1 MASNAPDEPCNSE
14 TEPETIALRIKEKR
28 SRRVSFA
35 DTEITSVHIFNRD
48 EDYDTPPDPKPQAS
62 SQKDFEQAENPVI
75 GFFRDLGGDSDDF
88 RDSDDDDEND
98 DGGKSFFRPIGSP
111 SPGSSVPGSAT
122 SNDED
127 NFFGPV
133 SANFIR
139 PGRLSD
145 SAASDDI
152 HEATLDTTAFSMH
165 YHSLARSDS
174 GGDLKTPTAVRL
186 AFEEKTPTHNTNV
199 TDSGS
204 LISLTKPKMV
214 TLQSSVPADRV
225 RSGEDSN
232 DMSIIEENPHK
243 YDYGRLSPILDALLA
258 GGSKDMHADS
268 VAVSATSMA
277 PNGAEVSASDE
288 NGIGHMRNGRT
299 TEMGNFGTNDLST
312 EAESVSRIKLSE
324 SNGGYLHQTAYDASS
339 NGDHNP
345 AAGDSGD
352 GQVQTQNQLNNV
364 NKELSP
370 EDSSPRGMKKLELT
384 AVNGNVLPK
393 VNSEALQYD
402 VFVQHGPDYRHS
414 SQGLV
419 QEHSLKEKLYNVNS
433 NQHLDQHYRSPM
445 EGSIFLLS
453 NTLNLERH
461 SGIVTPSSKQPGSFL
476 SAEHTK
482 HNEWVSSIQKSISRF
497 TLPEPSPCAS
507 SVKDGIE
514 KLKCR
519 LSSYSSV
526 NSPLMNV
533 MADIDRDLQC
543 KFSNSHTACLEKQ
556 TAMPDLNGGQKSL
569 FNMNSNGNENS
580 INTSMLS
587 QVNKT
592 TDLDKVEEPR
602 HSMFTYTPLKDAYST
617 PRNTV
622 VSPSQLSLSG
632 SKMTQHL
639 MSETPT
645 EGALICSGT
654 DSLLAGEQEDTP
666 PHLQIESEKNFQ
678 SPSRGAVIL
687 NSPDKSIQGG
697 AEPMHSKPYV
707 CSSTTEPY
715 LQGFDILFGK
725 WSTQSPSSKESG
737 ENPSMKGPIQSPP
750 QENPTLNSTGRKA
763 IQSSLSKAPSQSPR
777 RKESTLSP
785 PRKELTQSRG
795 KEPIRSPFVKEL
807 TRSPIVRDPIQSPEE
822 PIRSPFIKD
831 MNWIP
836 SRKES
841 TNSPSRLDSSCAADT
856 ENVRPFAGKDLVSHE
871 SNSNSHPSDGCYQGL
886 HISQNPF
893 TGKDSENSVGQKRRN
908 LGIISEDGYRTDT
921 NPRIQKSPKVPRIE
935 NCNPEFMLH
944 PSNKGYNDRQKCGG
958 DTTWQCWTDI
968 LVKFSGDTEQLLS
981 PLASKLNLRAIGVL
995 EDMLVHLL
1003 KAKKYGMLCSEVQ
1016 SQKFD
1021 CLNVG
1026 HKRVAE
1032 ARLLLY
1038 KIVYEKAKLQLM
1050 QVKRDKLQSRVQL
1063 LSSAIQK
1070 SQMLK
1075 LNYICC
1081 LSEPSERE
1089 THVDDSHR
1097 QSSLVNSEGEQ
1108 EASCDNVSTM
1118 RQELKA
1124 LDRDVKSLSNFF
1136 HSHCKLKG
1144 EPSCADT
1151 ISLVQHHLKT
1161 RTCCRIICH
1170 DLQLRKVDHFEIK
1183 NGHYKI
1189 LLSYH
1194 GYLLQRFTGTVGPAS
1209 NIVISHSFNYI
1220 KITKEFPN
1228 MDVQVA
1234 FGFVLNAEATK
1245 KSSDLRCFPLAQ
1257 ETQVTRS
1264 LLRNLLDVVEEVHL
1278 ARFEIVNLIQTT
1290 FQTPSAEQLDLK
1302 LCFLNF
1308 KSGRQ
1313 VAVTLD
1319 MTCLKSGVYPSEIL
1333 PHQIQASSVSAVEK
1347 ALPESLLAEMRAAAE
1362 ILESGYT
1369 RIKRLCKCISNV
1381 V

>member
-1 MASNAPDEPCNSE
+1 
-14 TEPETIALRIKEKR
+14 
-28 SRRVSFA
+28 
-35 DTEITSVHIFNRD
+35 
-48 EDYDTPPDPKPQAS
+48 
-62 SQKDFEQAENPVI
+62 
-75 GFFRDLGGDSDDF
+75 
-88 RDSDDDDEND
+88 
-98 DGGKSFFRPIGSP
+98 
-111 SPGSSVPGSAT
+111 
-122 SNDED
+122 
-127 NFFGPV
+127 
-133 SANFIR
+133 
-139 PGRLSD
+139 
-145 SAASDDI
+145 
-152 HEATLDTTAFSMH
+152 
-165 YHSLARSDS
+165 
-174 GGDLKTPTAVRL
+174 
-186 AFEEKTPTHNTNV
+186 
-199 TDSGS
+199 
-204 LISLTKPKMV
+204 
-214 TLQSSVPADRV
+214 
-225 RSGEDSN
+225 
-232 DMSIIEENPHK
+232 MSIIEENPHK
-243 YDYGRLSPILDALLA
+243 YDYGRLSPISDALLA
-258 GGSKDMHADS
+258 AGGKDMHADS
-268 VAVSATSMA
+268 VSVLATSMP
-277 PNGAEVSASDE
+277 PNGGEVSASDE
-288 NGIGHMRNGRT
+288 NGIGHIRNGRA
-299 TEMGNFGTNDLST
+299 TEMGNFSTNDLST
-312 EAESVSRIKLSE
+312 EVESVSRIKLSE
-324 SNGGYLHQTAYDASS
+324 SNGGYLHQIAYDTSS
-339 NGDHNP
+339 NGNHNS

-352 GQVQTQNQLNNV
+352 GQIQTQNQLNNV
-364 NKELSP
+364 NKEFSP
-370 EDSSPRGMKKLELT
+370 EDASPRGVKKLELT
-384 AVNGNVLPK
+384 AVNGNGLPK
-393 VNSEALQYD
+393 VDSEALQFD
-402 VFVQHGPDYRHS
+402 VFVQHGPAYQHS

-419 QEHSLKEKLYNVNS
+419 QEHSLKEKIYNDNS
-433 NQHLDQHYRSPM
+433 DQHLDQHYRSPM

-453 NTLNLERH
+453 NTPNLERH

-507 SVKDGIE
+507 IVNDGIQ
-514 KLKCR
+514 KLKGR

-526 NSPLMNV
+526 NSPLTNV

-543 KFSNSHTACLEKQ
+543 KFSNSPTACLEKQ
-556 TAMPDLNGGQKSL
+556 TAMPDLNRGQKSL

-587 QVNKT
+587 QVNET
-592 TDLDKVEEPR
+592 VDLDKVEEPQ
-602 HSMFTYTPLKDAYST
+602 HSMFTYTPLKDAYSA
-617 PRNTV
+617 PRKAV

-645 EGALICSGT
+645 EGALISSGT
-654 DSLLAGEQEDTP
+654 DSLLAGEQEDNP

-715 LQGFDILFGK
+715 LQ
-725 WSTQSPSSKESG
+725 SPSGKVSA

-750 QENPTLNSTGRKA
+750 QENPTLNSTGRMA
-763 IQSSLSKAPSQSPR
+763 IQSSLRKAPNQSPR

-785 PRKELTQSRG
+785 PRKELTRSPG
-795 KEPIRSPFVKEL
+795 KEPIRSPLVKEL
-807 TRSPIVRDPIQSPEE
+807 TRSPISQQIAPPD
-822 PIRSPFIKD
+822 
-831 MNWIP
+831 WI
-836 SRKES
+836 
-841 TNSPSRLDSSCAADT
+841 
-856 ENVRPFAGKDLVSHE
+856 H
-871 SNSNSHPSDGCYQGL
+871 
-886 HISQNPF
+886 
-893 TGKDSENSVGQKRRN
+893 
-908 LGIISEDGYRTDT
+908 
-921 NPRIQKSPKVPRIE
+921 RIQKSPKVPRSE

-944 PSNKGYNDRQKCGG
+944 QSNKGYDDRQKCGG
-958 DTTWQCWTDI
+958 DTTWKFWTDI

-981 PLASKLNLRAIGVL
+981 PLASKLNFKAIGVL

-1003 KAKKYGMLCSEVQ
+1003 KAKKYRMLCSEVQ

-1050 QVKRDKLQSRVQL
+1050 QVKRDKLQIRVQL

-1075 LNYICC
+1075 LNYIHCQ
-1081 LSEPSERE
+1081 SEPSERE

-1097 QSSLVNSEGEQ
+1097 QYSLVNSEGEQ

-1144 EPSCADT
+1144 EPGCADT

-1170 DLQLRKVDHFEIK
+1170 DLQLWKVDHFEIK

-1194 GYLLQRFTGTVGPAS
+1194 GYVLQRFTGTGGPAS

-1245 KSSDLRCFPLAQ
+1245 KSSDLRCLPLAQ

-1313 VAVTLD
+1313 VAATLD
-1319 MTCLKSGVYPSEIL
+1319 ITCLKSGIYPSEIL
-1333 PHQIQASSVSAVEK
+1333 PHQIQASSESAVEK
-1347 ALPESLLAEMRAAAE
+1347 ALPESLLSETRAAAE

>member
-1 MASNAPDEPCNSE
+1 
-14 TEPETIALRIKEKR
+14 
-28 SRRVSFA
+28 
-35 DTEITSVHIFNRD
+35 
-48 EDYDTPPDPKPQAS
+48 
-62 SQKDFEQAENPVI
+62 
-75 GFFRDLGGDSDDF
+75 
-88 RDSDDDDEND
+88 
-98 DGGKSFFRPIGSP
+98 
-111 SPGSSVPGSAT
+111 
-122 SNDED
+122 
-127 NFFGPV
+127 
-133 SANFIR
+133 
-139 PGRLSD
+139 
-145 SAASDDI
+145 
-152 HEATLDTTAFSMH
+152 MH

-174 GGDLKTPTAVRL
+174 GGYLKTPTAVRL
-186 AFEEKTPTHNTNV
+186 AFEEKTPSHNTNV

-204 LISLTKPKMV
+204 LMSLTKPKMV
-214 TLQSSVPADRV
+214 TLQSSVPDDKV

-258 GGSKDMHADS
+258 AGSKDMHADS
-268 VAVSATSMA
+268 VSVLATSMP
-277 PNGAEVSASDE
+277 PNGGEVSASDE
-288 NGIGHMRNGRT
+288 NGIGHMRNGRA
-299 TEMGNFGTNDLST
+299 TEMGNFSTNDLST
-312 EAESVSRIKLSE
+312 EVESVSRIKLSE
-324 SNGGYLHQTAYDASS
+324 SNGGYLHQIAYDTSS
-339 NGDHNP
+339 NGNHNS

-352 GQVQTQNQLNNV
+352 GQIQTQNQLNNV
-364 NKELSP
+364 RMSLAIKILIELLPVWFDLIHSVFYISRFDDGRFSCCSEGGCIVTLKISMVGFFNKMGCENEGNDSGKLGTWIFGYWIVNKEFSP
-370 EDSSPRGMKKLELT
+370 EDASPRGVKKLELT
-384 AVNGNVLPK
+384 AVNGNGLPK
-393 VNSEALQYD
+393 VDSEALQFD
-402 VFVQHGPDYRHS
+402 VFVQHGPAYQHS

-419 QEHSLKEKLYNVNS
+419 QEHSLKEKIYNDNS
-433 NQHLDQHYRSPM
+433 DQHLDQHYRSPM

-453 NTLNLERH
+453 NTPNLERH

-507 SVKDGIE
+507 IVNDGIQ
-514 KLKCR
+514 KLKGR

-526 NSPLMNV
+526 NSPLTNV

-543 KFSNSHTACLEKQ
+543 KFSNSPTACLEKQ
-556 TAMPDLNGGQKSL
+556 TAMPDLNRGQKSL

-587 QVNKT
+587 QVNET
-592 TDLDKVEEPR
+592 VDLDKVEEPQ
-602 HSMFTYTPLKDAYST
+602 HSMFTYTPLKDAYSA
-617 PRNTV
+617 PRKAV

-645 EGALICSGT
+645 EGALISSGT
-654 DSLLAGEQEDTP
+654 DSLLAGEQEDNP

-715 LQGFDILFGK
+715 LQ
-725 WSTQSPSSKESG
+725 SPSGKVSA

-750 QENPTLNSTGRKA
+750 QENPTLNSTGRMA
-763 IQSSLSKAPSQSPR
+763 IQSSLRKAPNQSPR

-785 PRKELTQSRG
+785 PRKELTRSPG
-795 KEPIRSPFVKEL
+795 KEPIRSPLVKEL
-807 TRSPIVRDPIQSPEE
+807 TRSPIVRDPIQSPTVKE

-831 MNWIP
+831 MNRIP

-871 SNSNSHPSDGCYQGL
+871 SNSNSHPSDGRYQGL

-908 LGIISEDGYRTDT
+908 LGIISEDGYCTDT
-921 NPRIQKSPKVPRIE
+921 IPRIQKSPKVPRSE

-944 PSNKGYNDRQKCGG
+944 QSNKGYDDRQKCGG
-958 DTTWQCWTDI
+958 DTTWKFWTDI

-981 PLASKLNLRAIGVL
+981 PLASKLNFKAIGVL

-1003 KAKKYGMLCSEVQ
+1003 KAKKYRMLCSEVQ

-1038 KIVYEKAKLQLM
+1038 KIVYEKAKSQLM
-1050 QVKRDKLQSRVQL
+1050 QVKRDKLQIRVQL

-1075 LNYICC
+1075 LNYIHCQ
-1081 LSEPSERE
+1081 SEPSERE

-1097 QSSLVNSEGEQ
+1097 QYSLVNSEGEQ

-1144 EPSCADT
+1144 EPGCADT

-1170 DLQLRKVDHFEIK
+1170 DLQLWKVDHFEIK

-1194 GYLLQRFTGTVGPAS
+1194 GYVLQRFTGTGGPAS

-1245 KSSDLRCFPLAQ
+1245 KSSDLRCLPLAQ

-1264 LLRNLLDVVEEVHL
+1264 LLRNLLDVVEELHL

-1319 MTCLKSGVYPSEIL
+1319 MTCLKSGIYPSEIL
-1333 PHQIQASSVSAVEK
+1333 PHQIQASSESAVEK
-1347 ALPESLLAEMRAAAE
+1347 ALPESLLSETRAAAE